1 MAKEEKT
8 KTAAYVLWILMAIIG
23 VGLLFTGLQNSVLGD
38 SIVTSVMF
46 IVVGII
52 LLFIGLMMILGRA
65 NIETSDIE
73 MPSKKKEN
81 KNNKK

>member
-8 KTAAYVLWILMAIIG
+8 KTAAYVLWVLMAIIG